1 MNQAAQKSASTVLIV
16 EDEVLILSLARMEFE
31 DAGFEVATASDSG
44 SALAMIESDAVI
56 DLLFTDIRMP
66 GPCDGWA
73 LAQRA
78 RQVRQGLRVIYATG
92 FSADTPQLV
101 EGGVL
106 VIKPYM
112 LEKIIEVARELSTS
126 R

>member
-1 MNQAAQKSASTVLIV
+1 MSQSDLKTVSTVLIV
-16 EDEVLILSLARMEFE
+16 EDEFLILRLASMEFE
-31 DAGFEVATASDSG
+31 DAGFEVSTATDSG
-44 SALAMIESDAVI
+44 SALAIIESDAVI

-78 RQVRQGLRVIYATG
+78 RQLRPGLQVIYATG
-92 FSADTPQLV
+92 FSAHKPQIV
-101 EGGVL
+101 ERGVL
-106 VIKPYM
+106 ITKPY
-112 LEKIIEVARELSTS
+112 LSDNIIDVARDLL